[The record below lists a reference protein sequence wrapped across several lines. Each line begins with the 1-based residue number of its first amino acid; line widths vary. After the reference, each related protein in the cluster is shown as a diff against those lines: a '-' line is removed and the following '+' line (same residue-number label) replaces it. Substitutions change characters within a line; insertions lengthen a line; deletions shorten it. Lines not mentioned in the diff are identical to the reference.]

1 MSPPPIVRNEMKN
14 LMMRFDGRSK
24 KVITFSGKKS
34 EKSSN
39 TWEILKL
46 DNKYKFV
53 IKSSNPS
60 FKNFEKTLTKEQK
73 IMFQKL
79 ITQFQED
86 LPWEAIYSYF
96 ASGDLHYNK
105 DDE

>member
-1 MSPPPIVRNEMKN
+1 MAKNQKN
-14 LMMRFDGRSK
+14 LQ
-24 KVITFSGKKS
+24 ILGKF
-34 EKSSN
+34 
-39 TWEILKL
+39 LKL

-105 DDE
+105 NDE